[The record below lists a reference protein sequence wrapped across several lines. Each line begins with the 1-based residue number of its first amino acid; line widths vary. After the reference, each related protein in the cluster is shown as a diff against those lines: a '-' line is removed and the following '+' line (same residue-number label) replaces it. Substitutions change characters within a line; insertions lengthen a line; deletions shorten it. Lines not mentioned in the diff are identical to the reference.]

1 METLEILFISL
12 PVIVLIAA
20 VALFFSIKKEQEY
33 TINVTLHESDDQFDT
48 PVVPEPVAKPK
59 RRYKRRKKKTPSV
72 ITATVETTIAP
83 KKSPGR
89 PKKTV

>member
-20 VALFFSIKKEQEY
+20 VVLFFSIKKEQEY
-33 TINVTLHESDDQFDT
+33 TINVTLHESDDQSDV

-59 RRYKRRKKKTPSV
+59 RRYKRRKKKAPST
-72 ITATVETTIAP
+72 ITATVETTVAP
-83 KKSPGR
+83 KKRPGR